1 MGKKKLPEPT
11 EGELAILAVL
21 WQHGPAT
28 VRQVHDALAARG
40 TGYTTTLKLMQ
51 LMAEKGLVRRNED
64 QRSHVYRAAVSQA
77 DTQGRLV
84 RQLID
89 RAFAG
94 SGAELA
100 MRALAVKPASRE
112 ELDDIRRMIDA
123 IEAENPSADEGEDAV
138 LGLARSAKPSWRAA
152 KEPGR

>member
-1 MGKKKLPEPT
+1 MGRTKGQRGEPT
-11 EGELAILAVL
+11 DAELAILNVL
-21 WQHGPAT
+21 WEHGPAT
-28 VRQVHDALAARG
+28 VRQVHQALAGRG

-77 DTQGRLV
+77 QTQGRLV

-100 MRALAVKPASRE
+100 MRALAVKPASRDE
-112 ELDDIRRMIDA
+112 IDDIRRMLD
-123 IEAENPSADEGEDAV
+123 ELEEGE
-138 LGLARSAKPSWRAA
+138 R
-152 KEPGR
+152 